1 LRNAI
6 DIGNGFIVTTDN
18 SGGIGEK
25 TGDIVAVPDRVT
37 AHFAARVA
45 LLEQWASHAEPISI
59 LIHNFSGSASWANY
73 VAGVTDVFHE
83 AGFEVPSISGSSET
97 NMELVQSA
105 MAVTMIGK
113 KVEAPT
119 NEKVAWFTYGAPLVG
134 NEVRERAEE
143 IASVALIY
151 EAIKNGIVYQI
162 WPVGSKGIV
171 EEFRLLTG
179 NKEVRVETVLDTAKS
194 AGPSTVVI
202 LAIPVVKIVKAK
214 AFFCE
219 IFTELR
225 IIGSESSV
233 E

>member
-1 LRNAI
+1 MRNAI

-25 TGDIVAVPDRVT
+25 PRDIVAVADRVT
-37 AHFAARVA
+37 AHFAARVT

-59 LIHNFSGSASWANY
+59 LIHNFSGDASWGNY
-73 VAGVTDVFHE
+73 VAGVTDLFHE
-83 AGFEVPSISGSSET
+83 AGLEVPSISGSSET

-105 MAVTMIGK
+105 MAVTLIGK

-119 NEKVAWFTYGAPLVG
+119 KVKVSWFTYGTPLVG
-134 NEVRERAEE
+134 NEVRQRAKE

-151 EAIKNGIVYQI
+151 EAMTDGIVHQI
-162 WPVGSKGIV
+162 WPVGSKGIL

-179 NKEVRVETVLDTAKS
+179 NKEVCVETVLDTAKS

-202 LAIPVVKIVKAK
+202 LAVPETEIKKAEALFGVHLNK
-214 AFFCE
+214 L
-219 IFTELR
+219 T
-225 IIGSESSV
+225 IIT
-233 E
+233 